1 VTKARQ
7 VGALKREKPI
17 LQGPKT
23 LRLRKG
29 HVVRRDPNQER
40 EGRKKRETIF
50 FRV

>member
-1 VTKARQ
+1 M
-7 VGALKREKPI
+7 PI

-29 HVVRRDPNQER
+29 HFIRNDPDQER
-40 EGRKKRETIF
+40 EGKKKRETIF